1 MPIFELDINH
11 YSFPS
16 PESARDDGLLAIGG
30 DLSVDRLLNAYAN
43 GIFPWFSEG
52 DPILWWSPNPRFVL
66 FPGKFKARKSLKQKI
81 RNSKFEIRYDYD
93 FKSVIENCKSIKR
106 KYDDDTW
113 ITNEM
118 VVAYI
123 QLFNVGVAHTVEVYE
138 DDLLVGGLYGVQI
151 GDVFSGESM
160 FSNKSDGSKIALYN
174 LCNSANRL
182 RIKIIDVQ
190 METSHLE
197 SLGGEFIERTEFMT
211 FLNDSYKNTRF
222 ERWQNNHGG

>member
-1 MPIFELDINH
+1 
-11 YSFPS
+11 
-16 PESARDDGLLAIGG
+16 
-30 DLSVDRLLNAYAN
+30 
-43 GIFPWFSEG
+43 
-52 DPILWWSPNPRFVL
+52 
-66 FPGKFKARKSLKQKI
+66 
-81 RNSKFEIRYDYD
+81 
-93 FKSVIENCKSIKR
+93 
-106 KYDDDTW
+106 
-113 ITNEM
+113 
-118 VVAYI
+118 
-123 QLFNVGVAHTVEVYE
+123 VYE